1 MIFPS
6 RMHRRGR
13 SSALGGALT
22 RCRQAAVLAVVLM
35 GLLLYRAPVV
45 AAAAPV
51 RVVDTDLTY
60 TFSESITFSIQLES
74 EEPIQEVI
82 LFYGMVGEPVVRR
95 IYPEMT
101 PGSSLALSHIEA
113 LEPGQFA
120 PGTRLRAWWEVM
132 LASEETVS
140 LPQEQ
145 FTYVD
150 EAIEWQE
157 LHSERVTLHW
167 HGHAE
172 SQAKDLLALAEE
184 VIDRLAEEMG
194 VPRPGQVTIWVY
206 NNERDMS
213 RATSMRSE
221 SYDARVKTLGMTM
234 EGGTL
239 LLLGSHSDVQRTLA
253 HELCHIVVGLATD
266 NPYIEIPRWL
276 DEGLAMYA
284 EGELPRDNRRALE
297 AAIVHDKLISLRSLT
312 SYTGDPERVNLFY
325 GQAYSVVAFILDEYG
340 DEAMRELLAVFSEGR
355 RQDDALERVL
365 GFGLD
370 GLERRW
376 RVSLGLG
383 PVPTVAPGSSSD
395 SQADLAWECPAL
407 GAPVGVAVSS
417 VALAWTR

>member
-51 RVVDTDLTY
+51 RVVATDLTY
-60 TFSESITFSIQLES
+60 TFSESITFSIELES
-74 EEPIQEVI
+74 DEPIQEVI
-82 LFYGMVGEPVVRR
+82 LFYGMVGEPVTRR

-101 PGSSLALSHIEA
+101 PGSSLTLSHIEA

-132 LASEETVS
+132 LASGETVS

-239 LLLGSHSDVQRTLA
+239 LLLGSHSDVQRTL
-253 HELCHIVVGLATD
+253 
-266 NPYIEIPRWL
+266 
-276 DEGLAMYA
+276 
-284 EGELPRDNRRALE
+284 
-297 AAIVHDKLISLRSLT
+297 DKLISLRSLT